1 MDSLSMGR
9 MVGYIMTPGYGFGML
24 AVGLIA
30 ITIGGIVTYL
40 IINYLKQK
48 EEEEAEEKKN
58 KIWDW
63 DN

>member
-1 MDSLSMGR
+1 
-9 MVGYIMTPGYGFGML
+9 MTPGYGFGML

-30 ITIGGIVTYL
+30 ITIGGIVAYL

-58 KIWDW
+58 KIWNW